1 VALAI
6 AGVMIDQGW
15 FDPEFVRDWTN
26 GPFLVQDDDATLLAP
41 RCSRQA
47 AWPMAF
53 LLGTKGEERPLPM
66 PLENAGTPN
75 TRPRPIRTVFQRKSN
90 PKLKFEQKKAGYLAP
105 AFFV

>member
-1 VALAI
+1 
-6 AGVMIDQGW
+6 
-15 FDPEFVRDWTN
+15 
-26 GPFLVQDDDATLLAP
+26 
-41 RCSRQA
+41 
-47 AWPMAF
+47 
-53 LLGTKGEERPLPM
+53 LPM